1 MTEPEAAAPAQR
13 LNVLVTDDSDVNR
26 DVAVAFLR
34 KAGHA
39 TSEARDGGKAVRLAA
54 ARDFDV
60 VLMDMRMPGMD
71 GLEATRRIRALDGP
85 RGQVPIVAVTAN
97 ALDQHAEECR
107 RAGMSEHLAKPFT
120 QAELLA
126 VVARAAGQRPQ
137 PAADTA
143 PTIDADS
150 RGAAC
155 RLHGRGCT
163 EAAARL
169 SGAADR
175 VPASPARGSG
185 QIHLAG
191 RTCRAGAR
199 TGWQC
204 GNPWFHSACRGRA
217 PLREL
222 GCDRA
227 VPADTAEMRHEATAA
242 LSELRRRP
250 SLDALLAY

>member
-1 MTEPEAAAPAQR
+1 M
-13 LNVLVTDDSDVNR
+13 NVLVTDDSDVNR

-34 KAGHA
+34 KAGHT

-126 VVARAAGQRPQ
+126 VVARAAGQRPR
-137 PAADTA
+137 PASDTA
-143 PTIDADS
+143 TAIDADS
-150 RGAAC
+150 LAQLADCMGEDALQ
-155 RLHGRGCT
+155 RLLDCLALRIESLLRQLEDPAGSPRRT
-163 EAAARL
+163 NLPRWRTNWWEAREPL
-169 SGAADR
+169 
-175 VPASPARGSG
+175 ASPGLPRP
-185 QIHLAG
+185 LAAS
-191 RTCRAGAR
+191 RTR
-199 TGWQC
+199 
-204 GNPWFHSACRGRA
+204 
-217 PLREL
+217 
-222 GCDRA
+222 
-227 VPADTAEMRHEATAA
+227 
-242 LSELRRRP
+242 
-250 SLDALLAY
+250 